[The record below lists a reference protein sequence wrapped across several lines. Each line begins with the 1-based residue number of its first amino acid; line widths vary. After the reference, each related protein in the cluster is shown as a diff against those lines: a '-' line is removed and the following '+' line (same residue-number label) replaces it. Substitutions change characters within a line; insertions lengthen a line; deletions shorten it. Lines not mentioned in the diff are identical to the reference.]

1 MSETPKNW
9 EAKLV
14 DWIPVARQLKPPE
27 PELTQV
33 QKDLLAAADWLRRNE
48 WCQGAYHRGDA
59 SCMVGSLLRVTGEE
73 PVQIGFTAGYLTGR
87 SAAAAE
93 RLSMLGFTPHWNDDR
108 GRTRDEVV
116 LALLAA
122 ALAK

>member
-14 DWIPVARQLKPPE
+14 DWIPPE
-27 PELTQV
+27 LELTQV

-48 WCQGAYHRGDA
+48 WCQGALHIGSA
-59 SCMVGSLLRVTGEE
+59 SCMVGSLLRVTGSD
-73 PVQIGFTAGYLTGR
+73 GLRT
-87 SAAAAE
+87 E
-93 RLSMLGFTPHWNDDR
+93 RAVIHLGALGFSPKWNDAP
-108 GRTRDEVV
+108 GRTKEEVV
-116 LALLAA
+116 LALLAT